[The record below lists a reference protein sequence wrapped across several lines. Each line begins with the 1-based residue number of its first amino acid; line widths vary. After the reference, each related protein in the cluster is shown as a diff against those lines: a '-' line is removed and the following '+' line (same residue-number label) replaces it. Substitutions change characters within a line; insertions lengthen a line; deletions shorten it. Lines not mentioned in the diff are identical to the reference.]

1 MNLTVVGSGPGGI
14 YAALAASQKGAKV
27 TLVEKQE
34 RLGGTCVLYGCIPSK
49 AMIAPLATR
58 YLAGKFGKDISFSY
72 EELQTIAEN
81 VVRRASKGVEYML
94 ENGGVNVIHGQ
105 AELRSGKINV
115 GAQS

>member
-49 AMIAPLATR
+49 AMIAPLAT
-58 YLAGKFGKDISFSY
+58 
-72 EELQTIAEN
+72 
-81 VVRRASKGVEYML
+81 
-94 ENGGVNVIHGQ
+94 
-105 AELRSGKINV
+105 
-115 GAQS
+115 